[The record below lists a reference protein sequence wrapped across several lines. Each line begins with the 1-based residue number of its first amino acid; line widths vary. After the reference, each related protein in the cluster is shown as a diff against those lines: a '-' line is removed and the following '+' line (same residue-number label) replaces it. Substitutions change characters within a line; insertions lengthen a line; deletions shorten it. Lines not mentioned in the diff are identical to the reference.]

1 MATSARNVFS
11 GKITSV
17 TEGPIHAEVELT
29 TTGGDKVVAVVTE
42 GSVKSLGLSVGTD
55 AKAFVKAPWVM
66 VLKGEE
72 GVKFSARNHLS
83 GKVTGIKLGAI
94 NSDVTVTLPGS
105 TEVQA
110 VITNEAVTELALVAG
125 DAVSVLFKASHVIL
139 GA

>member
-1 MATSARNVFS
+1 
-11 GKITSV
+11 
-17 TEGPIHAEVELT
+17 
-29 TTGGDKVVAVVTE
+29 
-42 GSVKSLGLSVGTD
+42 
-55 AKAFVKAPWVM
+55 M

-94 NSDVTVTLPGS
+94 NSDVTVTLPGG
-105 TEVQA
+105 TDVQA